1 MKKIFTETAVI
12 LAAVFFI
19 ALSAQITIEVPLN
32 DAKIPISGQSFAVL
46 LVAGI
51 FSLKRGVGAVAL
63 YVLLGALGLPIFAD
77 GESGTDVLLGGSGG
91 FLIGFIAAAF
101 GVGYRMS
108 KLPARPSGFRPIS
121 FTKVLYLMTFG
132 TAIILFFG
140 IGRLSTLYGFEKAL
154 EYGFYPFW
162 QGALVKI
169 LLGAIVLFLVE
180 KYRKNLKSKV

>member
-32 DAKIPISGQSFAVL
+32 DARIPISGQSFAVL

-51 FSLKRGVGAVAL
+51 LGLKRSVEAVAL
-63 YVLLGALGLPIFAD
+63 YVLLGTLGLPIFAD
-77 GESGTDVLLGGSGG
+77 GASGLDVLMGGSGG
-91 FLIGFIAAAF
+91 FLIGFIFAAF
-101 GVGYRMS
+101 GVGYRIS
-108 KLPARPSGFRPIS
+108 KPLFRPIS
-121 FTKVLYLMTFG
+121 FVKSLYLMTFG

-140 IGRLSTLYGFEKAL
+140 IGRLTMLYGFEKAL

-169 LLGAIVLFLVE
+169 LFGAIVLFVVE
-180 KYRKNLKSKV
+180 KVRENLMSNI